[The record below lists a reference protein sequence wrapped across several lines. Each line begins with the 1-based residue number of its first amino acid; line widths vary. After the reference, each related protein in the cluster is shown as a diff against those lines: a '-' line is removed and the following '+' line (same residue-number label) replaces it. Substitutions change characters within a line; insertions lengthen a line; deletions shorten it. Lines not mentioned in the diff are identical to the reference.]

1 MAGPLRQAW
10 DTPPGLDAQ
19 LEELLAGAASDELR
33 GMLAALGITPPGGT
47 SQRLAAL
54 VEHHGDRPVWPPRW
68 RSRCAGPA
76 GTPRSSP
83 SRLPRDRSPPP
94 RGGEVDRE
102 ASAAAVAFAAQAA
115 SILSACSTA
124 APARLKSGGIG
135 ARELARVG
143 KAAQAGDAVVRLT
156 LETAHAA
163 GLLALDG
170 DRVVPTAAYGT

>member
-1 MAGPLRQAW
+1 MKPRSTLATWLGSLDGARPARVLETRRDAAAAPGPRSLGELADHALVWPDGAEELRMAGPLRQAW

-94 RGGEVDRE
+94 PG
-102 ASAAAVAFAAQAA
+102 
-115 SILSACSTA
+115 
-124 APARLKSGGIG
+124 
-135 ARELARVG
+135 
-143 KAAQAGDAVVRLT
+143 
-156 LETAHAA
+156 
-163 GLLALDG
+163 G
-170 DRVVPTAAYGT
+170 DRCA